1 MRGLCL
7 PAPRSPEGLL
17 SRPWLWGHSRPWTT
31 CSSSRRRWAARAG
44 GRVRAVAEGPPP
56 SAALGRSASP
66 GGWADVARPPW
77 CWAGQRSCR
86 TPSRCCLI
94 SQQFKKEKNFFLNT
108 SSSFAELPHFHPR
121 HSIGRSFRDGGDLW
135 LLAVGPRGLR
145 ASGGPGPRGTCRQS
159 RRKRL
164 PQADLI
170 PGCGAYNPAA
180 FGPRIEAAGR

>member
-1 MRGLCL
+1 MAEGRGTVRGLCL

-56 SAALGRSASP
+56 SAAPGRSASP

-77 CWAGQRSCR
+77 CWAGQQSCR
-86 TPSRCCLI
+86 PPSRCCLI
-94 SQQFKKEKNFFLNT
+94 SQQFKKEKIFFLNT

-135 LLAVGPRGLR
+135 PLARGAFVLAGALGHAGLADNHGANDCPKRTSFQAAAPIIQLR
-145 ASGGPGPRGTCRQS
+145 
-159 RRKRL
+159 L
-164 PQADLI
+164 
-170 PGCGAYNPAA
+170 
-180 FGPRIEAAGR
+180 GRE